1 MGRPKARRQQAR
13 PRQWYACLHHRWC
26 ARLVDAA
33 TFAIGTTGRPA
44 IPFRPRSVNSIAMT
58 VRLASH
64 RQSPRPSTAG
74 RLESSAHGAPAHLPA
89 PLPPLRLVPQP
100 EGLLQIHTAPFRGSF
115 AAVFSQALRTAGLG
129 SRVLVSQFLKGGVDQ
144 GVAGS
149 LWLCGRLEWLR
160 PATPQCIDTP
170 LTLSPLQ
177 PGAHRPEAGSPG
189 LVSRQEAADGELAT
203 AAALVAQTLEAV
215 TEVWAYSRTCLLE
228 GSVDLMVLD
237 ELGLAIELGYLA
249 ADEVTATLERRPAQ
263 LDVILTGPS
272 MPAALMAMADQVT
285 QLRRAP

>member
-1 MGRPKARRQQAR
+1 
-13 PRQWYACLHHRWC
+13 
-26 ARLVDAA
+26 
-33 TFAIGTTGRPA
+33 
-44 IPFRPRSVNSIAMT
+44 MT
-58 VRLASH
+58 VSLASH
-64 RQSPRPSTAG
+64 RQSPRPAAAG
-74 RLESSAHGAPAHLPA
+74 RLESATGGSPAHLPA

-129 SRVLVSQFLKGGVDQ
+129 SRVLVSQFLKGGVEQ

-149 LWLCGRLEWLR
+149 LRLCGRLEWLR
-160 PATPQCIDTP
+160 PATPQCIQTP
-170 LTLSPLQ
+170 LRLGGIQ
-177 PGAHRPEAGSPG
+177 AGALEPDGGTAAAASAGLG
-189 LVSRQEAADGELAT
+189 SRHEAADAELGT
-203 AAALVAQTLEAV
+203 ESALAQTLEAV
-215 TEVWAYSRTCLLE
+215 AEVWAYSRTCLLE

>member
-1 MGRPKARRQQAR
+1 M
-13 PRQWYACLHHRWC
+13 
-26 ARLVDAA
+26 
-33 TFAIGTTGRPA
+33 TT
-44 IPFRPRSVNSIAMT
+44 S
-58 VRLASH
+58 LASH
-64 RQSPRPSTAG
+64 RQSLRPAGGG
-74 RLESSAHGAPAHLPA
+74 RLESAGHGAPAHPA
-89 PLPPLRLVPQP
+89 PMPATQPALRLVPQP

-129 SRVLVSQFLKGGVDQ
+129 SRVLVTQFLKGGVEQ

-160 PATPQCIDTP
+160 PATPQCIEAP
-170 LTLSPLQ
+170 LAP
-177 PGAHRPEAGSPG
+177 
-189 LVSRQEAADGELAT
+189 
-203 AAALVAQTLEAV
+203 AAAHDPLAVEGSLAAASDLAQTLEAV
-215 TEVWAYSRTCLLE
+215 AEVWAYSRTCLLD

-249 ADEVTATLERRPAQ
+249 ADEVTATLEQRPAQ

>member
-1 MGRPKARRQQAR
+1 M
-13 PRQWYACLHHRWC
+13 
-26 ARLVDAA
+26 
-33 TFAIGTTGRPA
+33 TT
-44 IPFRPRSVNSIAMT
+44 S
-58 VRLASH
+58 LASH
-64 RQSPRPSTAG
+64 RQSPRPAGGG
-74 RLESSAHGAPAHLPA
+74 RLESPSHGAPAHPA
-89 PLPPLRLVPQP
+89 PMPAPGPVLRLVPQP

-129 SRVLVSQFLKGGVDQ
+129 SRVLVTQFLKGGVDQ

-160 PATPQCIDTP
+160 PATLQCIETP
-170 LTLSPLQ
+170 LVPAPVQL
-177 PGAHRPEAGSPG
+177 AAAGSG
-189 LVSRQEAADGELAT
+189 S
-203 AAALVAQTLEAV
+203 AAAPHAAEAVDAGLAASAQTQTQTREAV
-215 TEVWAYSRTCLLE
+215 AEVWAYSRTCLLE

-249 ADEVTATLERRPAQ
+249 ADEVTATLEQRPAQ

>member
-1 MGRPKARRQQAR
+1 M
-13 PRQWYACLHHRWC
+13 
-26 ARLVDAA
+26 
-33 TFAIGTTGRPA
+33 TT
-44 IPFRPRSVNSIAMT
+44 S
-58 VRLASH
+58 LASH
-64 RQSPRPSTAG
+64 RQSPRPAGGG
-74 RLESSAHGAPAHLPA
+74 RLESAGHGAPVHPA
-89 PLPPLRLVPQP
+89 PMPATQPALRLVPQP

-129 SRVLVSQFLKGGVDQ
+129 SRVLVTQFLKGGVEQ

-160 PATPQCIDTP
+160 PATLQCID
-170 LTLSPLQ
+170 SPLASTAA
-177 PGAHRPEAGSPG
+177 PPEA
-189 LVSRQEAADGELAT
+189 EAAV
-203 AAALVAQTLEAV
+203 ALAQTLEAV

-249 ADEVTATLERRPAQ
+249 ADEVTATLEQRPAQ